1 MLADYCGSSRELE
14 RRDISCLLSDYPD
27 YAPIDL
33 FVDYYVLIYL
43 SLSLSRIFVWSDD
56 RIGDDDG
63 DGDDDAGVRP
73 ALGWAGLVGWL
84 AGWLAGET
92 DPWLRDFSD
101 IILVYTVVPAC
112 GGLGC
117 ECCLC

>member
-43 SLSLSRIFVWSDD
+43 SLSLVSSYGRMIVLVMMMVMMMMVLESDQ
-56 RIGDDDG
+56 R
-63 DGDDDAGVRP
+63 
-73 ALGWAGLVGWL
+73 WAGLVGWL

>member
-33 FVDYYVLIYL
+33 FVDYYVLIHL
-43 SLSLSRIFVWSDD
+43 SLSLSRIFVWSHD
-56 RIGDDDG
+56 RIGDGDD
-63 DGDDDAGVRP
+63 DDDAGVRP
-73 ALGWAGLVGWL
+73 ALGWAGWR
-84 AGWLAGET
+84 AGGLAGET

-112 GGLGC
+112 GGLR
-117 ECCLC
+117 L

>member
-43 SLSLSRIFVWSDD
+43 SLSLVSSYGRMIVLVMMMVMVMMMLASDQ
-56 RIGDDDG
+56 R
-63 DGDDDAGVRP
+63 
-73 ALGWAGLVGWL
+73 WAGL
-84 AGWLAGET
+84 GWLAGET

-101 IILVYTVVPAC
+101 IILAYTVVPAC

>member
-33 FVDYYVLIYL
+33 FVDYYVLVHLSL
-43 SLSLSRIFVWSDD
+43 SLSLSRIFVSSDD

-63 DGDDDAGVRP
+63 DDGDAGVRP
-73 ALGWAGLVGWL
+73 ALDWAGWRAGWL
-84 AGWLAGET
+84 AGWGDGPLAA
-92 DPWLRDFSD
+92 RFF
-101 IILVYTVVPAC
+101 
-112 GGLGC
+112 
-117 ECCLC
+117 